1 MEPSFGRSKM
11 NTPSRR
17 ERPTSA
23 ARQFSLTFDPVR
35 LQALSPAERAAAVKQ
50 LAVLLRE
57 AAGVPAEEPDD
68 DKR

>member
-1 MEPSFGRSKM
+1 M
-11 NTPSRR
+11 NTPLRR

-35 LQALSPAERAAAVKQ
+35 LRALSPAERAAAVRQ
-50 LAVLLRE
+50 LAVLLME
-57 AAGVPAEEPDD
+57 AAGIPAGEPDN